1 MLLFFFFTSFDV
13 NELLI
18 AFKSEFSIRSS
29 DKYPKLQSD
38 ETEAGTLENERRKT
52 KKKKNLLHE
61 RTKAADT
68 SAVNRNVPSR

>member
-1 MLLFFFFTSFDV
+1 MSLIVTFFLFFTSFDV

-38 ETEAGTLENERRKT
+38 KTEAGTLENEKML
-52 KKKKNLLHE
+52 KNAAWKDKSSQHE
-61 RTKAADT
+61 C
-68 SAVNRNVPSR
+68 SE